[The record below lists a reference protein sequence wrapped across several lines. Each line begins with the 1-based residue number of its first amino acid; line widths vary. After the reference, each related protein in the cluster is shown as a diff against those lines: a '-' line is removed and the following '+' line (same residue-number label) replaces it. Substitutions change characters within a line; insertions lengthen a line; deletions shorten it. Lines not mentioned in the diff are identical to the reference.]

1 MIEKDIDTRVSLLE
15 QSYETLHHL
24 LVDTCG
30 EVKEIKEKLLARPS
44 WLLMILISGLATLSG
59 SLIVFILTK

>member
-1 MIEKDIDTRVSLLE
+1 MEKDIKERVSLLE
-15 QSYETLHHL
+15 QGYETLHHL
-24 LVDTCG
+24 AQDTCL

-44 WLLMILISGLATLSG
+44 WFLMVLISSLMTICG